1 MTYNLAIFCGSSS
14 PKSETLRKEIKSL
27 IDSLSEVNGVNL
39 VYGGAKIGVMGEVA
53 ETFLRKNK
61 KVIGVMPRFLKDR
74 EVHHESL
81 SEFYETTTMHDRKQK
96 MYDLADGFLILPG
109 GFGTL
114 DELFEISCWSQLDQH
129 AKPIC
134 VFNGQGFF
142 NPLEKLLEGMLEDNF
157 ITQEHKNIIQ
167 FASKALEIR
176 QYLRLG

>member
-1 MTYNLAIFCGSSS
+1 M
-14 PKSETLRKEIKSL
+14 
-27 IDSLSEVNGVNL
+27 
-39 VYGGAKIGVMGEVA
+39 GAKIGVMGEVA

-61 KVIGVMPRFLKDR
+61 KVIGVMPKFLKDR

>member
-14 PKSETLRKEIKSL
+14 PKNQILTSEINSL
-27 IDSLSEVNGVNL
+27 VESLSKVNGVNL
-39 VYGGAKIGVMGEVA
+39 VYGGAKIGLMGQVA
-53 ETFLRKNK
+53 ETFLKKNK

-81 SEFYETTTMHDRKQK
+81 SEFHETTTMHDRKQK

-134 VFNGQGFF
+134 VFNGEGFYD
-142 NPLEKLLEGMLEDNF
+142 PLRRLIEGMLQDNF
-157 ITQEHKNIIQ
+157 ITQEHKNIIK
-167 FASKALEIR
+167 FSSKPSEIR
-176 QYLRLG
+176 QYLELG